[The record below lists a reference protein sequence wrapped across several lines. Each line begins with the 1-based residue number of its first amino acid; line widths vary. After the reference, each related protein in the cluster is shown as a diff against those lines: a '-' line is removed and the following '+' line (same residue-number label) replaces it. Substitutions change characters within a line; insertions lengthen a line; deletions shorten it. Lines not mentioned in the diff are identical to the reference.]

1 MQEKVNLCRLDILY
15 RTNGSL
21 FLVFGGGGGW
31 GECHLKDNINTK
43 QNYIEKCKNINLNSF
58 EKPYI
63 WNGGR
68 GKGVEGKVA
77 RT

>member
-1 MQEKVNLCRLDILY
+1 MGV
-15 RTNGSL
+15 
-21 FLVFGGGGGW
+21 W